1 MFAAESNK
9 AFIIASNASIALRF
23 ITISN
28 LYAHFRESIGHC
40 AISSTL
46 VYAFAQRFAISHLV
60 NLLLNRTN
68 WNAYLACENRQIFTV
83 VRHAVLHAQN
93 RGSRALC

>member
-9 AFIIASNASIALRF
+9 AFIIVSNASIALRF

-46 VYAFAQRFAISHLV
+46 VYALRSD
-60 NLLLNRTN
+60 LLFRTLSICYFNKTN
-68 WNAYLACENRQIFTV
+68 WNAYLGCGNRQIFTV
-83 VRHAVLHAQN
+83 VRYCVLHAPN
-93 RGSRALC
+93 RSSRALC